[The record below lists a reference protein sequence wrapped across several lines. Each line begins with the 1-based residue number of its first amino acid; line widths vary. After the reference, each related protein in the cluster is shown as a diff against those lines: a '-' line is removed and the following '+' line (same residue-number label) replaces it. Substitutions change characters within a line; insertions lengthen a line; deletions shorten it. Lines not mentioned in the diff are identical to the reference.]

1 MSNRSST
8 HQQSATEGKLPPSSI
23 AGGAASNASPPA
35 HRAVLPTL
43 RAARERQLVL
53 LQALESFA
61 RQQRALM
68 DAEDVSPLPEILN
81 QRQLLIDEL
90 LSLDAACV
98 TQALQVTPEIALLET
113 RVRDMAQRLHE
124 QDKEDLAKLQERV
137 KAVAQELGELRS
149 SGRALGAYAGGSHT
163 STAHSAMAQDTTA

>member
-1 MSNRSST
+1 
-8 HQQSATEGKLPPSSI
+8 
-23 AGGAASNASPPA
+23 
-35 HRAVLPTL
+35 
-43 RAARERQLVL
+43 
-53 LQALESFA
+53 
-61 RQQRALM
+61 
-68 DAEDVSPLPEILN
+68 LN